1 MSTISTRVQRRRV
14 ETCMRPT
21 CQFREL
27 LQFRFTLVGVTE
39 FLVKHFYPT
48 VQPLPLGFMNTKQKP
63 VVAVVEDDRSLASL
77 IDEQLSEAG
86 FATHVFH
93 KGGSALKHLEAN
105 HAHLV
110 LLDLALPDMDGME
123 LFARMQRLRAPVPVV
138 ILSATD
144 SDIVVARALDAGADD
159 YIRKPFNGTE
169 LCARLR
175 AVLRRT
181 ETARD
186 LRLTRNADLA
196 TGVFDFGTAQ
206 VHPERLELEFK
217 DGRRCKIGRKELGIL
232 FHLHANPGVIVS
244 RHALIHSV
252 WGVHADIRSRS
263 LDQYVVKIRE
273 LFGKHGAS
281 LNCFRT
287 IHGIGYWYEPGQ

>member
-1 MSTISTRVQRRRV
+1 
-14 ETCMRPT
+14 
-21 CQFREL
+21 
-27 LQFRFTLVGVTE
+27 
-39 FLVKHFYPT
+39 
-48 VQPLPLGFMNTKQKP
+48 MNPKQKP
-63 VVAVVEDDRSLASL
+63 VVAIVEDDRSLASL
-77 IDEQLSEAG
+77 IDEQLSDAG

-93 KGGSALKHLEAN
+93 KGGSALKHLESN
-105 HAHLV
+105 HAHIA
-110 LLDLALPDMDGME
+110 LLDLSLPDMDGME
-123 LFARMQRLRAPVPVV
+123 VLARMQRLRSPVPVV
-138 ILSATD
+138 FLSATD
-144 SDIVVARALDAGADD
+144 SEAAVARALDAGADD
-159 YIRKPFNGTE
+159 YVRKPFGSTE

-196 TGVFDFGTAQ
+196 TGVFSFGQAE
-206 VHPERLELEFK
+206 VHPERLELDFGGGK
-217 DGRRCKIGRKELGIL
+217 RCKIGRKELGIL

-273 LFGKHGAS
+273 LYSRNGAS

-287 IHGIGYWYEPGQ
+287 IHGIGYWYEPEER